1 MSFNDPIADMLTRIR
16 NAVRAEHSQVAMPSS
31 KMKVSI
37 AKILAEEGFVSNFE
51 VTENEDSA
59 HKTLTLDLKY
69 VGNENEDS
77 AHKTLTLDLKYVGK
91 RRTKRSVITD
101 LQRVSLPGQRI
112 YAGKGEIPYVLSGM
126 GISILTT
133 SKGVMTGREAKK
145 QGVGGEIVCK
155 VW

>member
-16 NAVRAEHSQVAMPSS
+16 NAVRAEHSQVSMPSS
-31 KMKVSI
+31 KVKVAI
-37 AKILAEEGFVSNFE
+37 AKILAEEGFISNYK
-51 VTENEDSA
+51 VTESGSNSA

-69 VGNENEDS
+69 VGR
-77 AHKTLTLDLKYVGK
+77 
-91 RRTKRSVITD
+91 RRTKRPVITD
-101 LQRVSLPGQRI
+101 LERVSVPGQRI
-112 YAGKGEIPYVLSGM
+112 YAGKDEIPYVLSGM

-145 QGVGGEIVCK
+145 LGVGGEVLCK

>member
-16 NAVRAEHSQVAMPSS
+16 NAVGSEHSQVSMPSS

-37 AKILAEEGFVSNFE
+37 AKILAEEGFISNYE
-51 VTENEDSA
+51 VTENKNSP
-59 HKTLTLDLKY
+59 HNSLTL
-69 VGNENEDS
+69 EF
-77 AHKTLTLDLKYVGK
+77 KYVGK
-91 RRTKRSVITD
+91 RRTKRPVITN
-101 LQRVSLPGQRI
+101 LERVSLPGQRI
-112 YAGKGEIPYVLSGM
+112 YAGKDEIPYVLSGM

-145 QGVGGEIVCK
+145 LGVGGELVCK

>member
-16 NAVRAEHSQVAMPSS
+16 NSVRAEHPQVAMPSS
-31 KMKVSI
+31 KLKIAI
-37 AKILAEEGFVSNFE
+37 AKILVEEGFISKFE
-51 VTENEDSA
+51 ISENENSA
-59 HKTLTLDLKY
+59 HI
-69 VGNENEDS
+69 
-77 AHKTLTLDLKYVGK
+77 TLTLDLKYVGK
-91 RRTKRSVITD
+91 RRTKRSVITN
-101 LQRVSLPGQRI
+101 LERVSLPGQRI
-112 YAGKGEIPYVLSGM
+112 YAGKDEIPYVLSGM

>member
-16 NAVRAEHSQVAMPSS
+16 NAVRAEHSQVGMPSS

-37 AKILAEEGFVSNFE
+37 AKILAEEGFIGNYE
-51 VTENEDSA
+51 VTEN
-59 HKTLTLDLKY
+59 K
-69 VGNENEDS
+69 NS

-91 RRTKRSVITD
+91 RRTKRSVITN
-101 LQRVSLPGQRI
+101 LERVSLPGQRI
-112 YAGKGEIPYVLSGM
+112 YAAKKEIPYVLSGM

-133 SKGVMTGREAKK
+133 SKGVMTGRDAKK
-145 QGVGGEIVCK
+145 LGVGGEIVCK